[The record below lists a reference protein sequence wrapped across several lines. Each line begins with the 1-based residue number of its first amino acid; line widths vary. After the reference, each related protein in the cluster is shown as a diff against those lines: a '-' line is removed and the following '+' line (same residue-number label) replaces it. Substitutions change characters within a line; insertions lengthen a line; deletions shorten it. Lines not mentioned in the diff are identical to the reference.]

1 MTSHRTRSELDG
13 ALGDVRA
20 APKDAGVLEMIVRR
34 PAIGERDVLETGRLD
49 VTEGL
54 TGDTWIRRGSSR
66 TRDGSPH
73 PHMQLTVMST
83 RVIDLLTGD
92 RNAWP
97 LAGDQLYVDLDLSVE
112 NLPPGT
118 RLAVGDAVIEVSALP
133 HTGCDKFV
141 ARFGLDAM
149 KFVNSPLG
157 RQLNLRG
164 INAIVIKEGEIHVG
178 DIVRK
183 TVNS

>member
-1 MTSHRTRSELDG
+1 MTAHRTRTELDG
-13 ALGDVRA
+13 ALDDLRA
-20 APKDAGVLEMIVRR
+20 APKDEGVLEMIVRR
-34 PAIGERDVLETGRLD
+34 PAIGARDVLETGRLD
-49 VTEGL
+49 LMEGL
-54 TGDTWIRRGSSR
+54 AGDTWSKRGSSR
-66 TRDGSPH
+66 TTDGSPH

-92 RNAWP
+92 RTAWP
-97 LAGDQLYVDLDLSVE
+97 IAGDQLYVDMDLSLE
-112 NLPPGT
+112 NLPAGT
-118 RLAVGDAVIEVSALP
+118 RLAVGDAIIEVSAQP

-164 INAIVIKEGEIHVG
+164 INAIVVKEGDIRVG

-183 TVNS
+183 TS